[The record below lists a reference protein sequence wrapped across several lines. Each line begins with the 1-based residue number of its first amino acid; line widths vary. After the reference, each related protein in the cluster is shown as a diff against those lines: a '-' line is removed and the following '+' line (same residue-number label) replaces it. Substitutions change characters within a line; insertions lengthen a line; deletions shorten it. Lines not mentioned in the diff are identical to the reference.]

1 MTKLIQTNV
10 GQMMS
15 VTVAVLLLSACASK
29 PTPPAKTATTRPSVN
44 YAQIPQRYQV
54 KSGDTVAKI
63 ASRYGLNWREISHM
77 NRLDAN
83 HTIRVGQWL
92 TLHQGAGNHAKTVQT
107 QPPAQKSSQ
116 SQVQSQTAKN
126 PMIGSVGVM
135 QFGYPVGKS
144 NQVVR
149 HFGEVNTINGT
160 AMKAEGMWF
169 MGQSGDL
176 ISASGAGE
184 VILVDNTNT
193 GTMVGILHDDGFISH
208 YLHVGDVK
216 VKKGQRINKGE
227 RIASMKPQSNGAV
240 LMEFRIIRGGVY
252 IDPVM
257 VLK

>member
-1 MTKLIQTNV
+1 
-10 GQMMS
+10 MMS

-44 YAQIPQRYQV
+44 YAHIPQRYQV

-92 TLHQGAGNHAKTVQT
+92 TLHQGASSHAKTAPTTPT
-107 QPPAQKSSQ
+107 QPPAGRQ
-116 SQVQSQTAKN
+116 SPPQSTPKN

-149 HFGEVNTINGT
+149 HFGEVANINGT

-169 MGQSGDL
+169 MGQGGDPV
-176 ISASGAGE
+176 SASGAGE
-184 VILVDNTNT
+184 VILVDNTST
-193 GTMVGILHDDGFISH
+193 GTMIGILHDDGFISH
-208 YLHVGDVK
+208 YLHVGDVRI
-216 VKKGQRINKGE
+216 KKGQRINKGD
-227 RIASMKPQSNGAV
+227 RIASMKPQNNGAV
-240 LMEFRIIRGGVY
+240 LMEFRIIRGGAY

>member
-1 MTKLIQTNV
+1 MTKLIQTNA

-15 VTVAVLLLSACASK
+15 VAVAVLLLSACASK
-29 PTPPAKTATTRPSVN
+29 PTPPAKTTTTRPSVN
-44 YAQIPQRYQV
+44 YAHIPQRYQV
-54 KSGDTVAKI
+54 KNGDTVAKI
-63 ASRYGLNWREISHM
+63 ASRYGLNWREISHI

-92 TLHQGAGNHAKTVQT
+92 TLHQGVSSTTPTTTKT
-107 QPPAQKSSQ
+107 QPQAQS
-116 SQVQSQTAKN
+116 APKN
-126 PMIGSVGVM
+126 PMIGSAGVM

-169 MGQSGDL
+169 MGQSGDP